1 MDSRTKAAGKA
12 VRVAK
17 AASRV
22 VRADNAKAARVAT
35 INGSVAALR
44 FFFTVTLDR
53 PEIARH
59 LTFVREPRKIPVV
72 LSPVNAVSNF
82 LTCAEVKFP
91 RPPIS
96 VISRQRDHELRFWE
110 ADRDGAEAVLGL
122 AH

>member
-1 MDSRTKAAGKA
+1 MNADEQKRGQQIKVANRVDSRTKAAGKA

-53 PEIARH
+53 PEMARH
-59 LTFVREPRKIPVV
+59 LTFVRGQG
-72 LSPVNAVSNF
+72 A
-82 LTCAEVKFP
+82 
-91 RPPIS
+91 
-96 VISRQRDHELRFWE
+96 RF
-110 ADRDGAEAVLGL
+110 R
-122 AH
+122 